1 MPGSSLSQQVF
12 SYANSRLG
20 QRVGSGECF
29 DLADLALRAV
39 GARTASDY
47 GTITLN
53 ADYVWGRLVN
63 QQVTV
68 SGDVIQFRNYRMI
81 ITTVTRT
88 TQRNGAWT
96 EETRTQTQT
105 RPHHT
110 AIVASIGQN
119 GAIDVLEQ
127 NIGTGVNRRKVQRNT
142 LYFGSP
148 ARTTSSTTQGGATT
162 VVTTTMQ
169 VSGTARFYRA
179 EEK

>member
-12 SYANSRLG
+12 NYANARLG

-29 DLADLALRAV
+29 DLADRALRAA

-47 GTITLN
+47 GRITRN
-53 ADYVWGRLVN
+53 ADYVWGRSVN
-63 QQVTV
+63 HQLAI
-68 SGDVIQFRNYRMI
+68 SGDVVQFRNYRMI

-88 TQRNGAWT
+88 TQRNGNWT
-96 EETRTQTQT
+96 EETETQTQT

-110 AIVASIGQN
+110 AIVAAVGQN

-127 NIGTGVNRRKVQRNT
+127 NIGTGSNRRKVQRNT

-162 VVTTTMQ
+162 VVTTTIQ
-169 VSGTARFYRA
+169 VTGAARFYRA
-179 EEK
+179 EAK